1 MHSLDLSLP
10 GNCLILSIAKTLTP
24 KEHDS
29 WTTRPNG
36 FMGNVRGD
44 TQLVIYF
51 SHYLPASFN
60 TCYHVNVYPE
70 GRKVSSF
77 VESAFLSN
85 VLQSGVYKSSLRY
98 GTYNKALTLLTILTR
113 IAIILNSFSLAL
125 KSVQN
130 DNNQS
135 ITIRGRSFSTI
146 YNC

>member
-36 FMGNVRGD
+36 FMGNVRVD
-44 TQLVIYF
+44 TQLVIHF

-85 VLQSGVYKSSLRY
+85 VLQSGVYKRSLRY
-98 GTYNKALTLLTILTR
+98 NNKALTLLTILTR

>member
-1 MHSLDLSLP
+1 
-10 GNCLILSIAKTLTP
+10 
-24 KEHDS
+24 
-29 WTTRPNG
+29 
-36 FMGNVRGD
+36 MGNVRGD
-44 TQLVIYF
+44 TQLVIHF
-51 SHYLPASFN
+51 SHYLPSFN

-98 GTYNKALTLLTILTR
+98 NNKALTLLIILTS
-113 IAIILNSFSLAL
+113 IAIILNSSSLAL

-130 DNNQS
+130 DNDQS
-135 ITIRGRSFSTI
+135 IAIRGRSFLTF

>member
-36 FMGNVRGD
+36 FMGNVRVD
-44 TQLVIYF
+44 TQLVIHF

-77 VESAFLSN
+77 VESSFLSN

-98 GTYNKALTLLTILTR
+98 NNKALTLLTILTR
-113 IAIILNSFSLAL
+113 IAIILNSSSLAL

-130 DNNQS
+130 DNDQS
-135 ITIRGRSFSTI
+135 IAIRGRSFLTF

>member
-36 FMGNVRGD
+36 FMGNVRVD
-44 TQLVIYF
+44 TQLVIHF

-98 GTYNKALTLLTILTR
+98 NNKALTLLTILTR

-125 KSVQN
+125 KSLQN

>member
-1 MHSLDLSLP
+1 
-10 GNCLILSIAKTLTP
+10 
-24 KEHDS
+24 
-29 WTTRPNG
+29 
-36 FMGNVRGD
+36 MGNVRGD
-44 TQLVIYF
+44 TQLVIHF
-51 SHYLPASFN
+51 SHYLPSFN

-98 GTYNKALTLLTILTR
+98 NNKALTLLIILTS
-113 IAIILNSFSLAL
+113 IAIILNSSSLAL

-130 DNNQS
+130 DNDQS
-135 ITIRGRSFSTI
+135 IAIRGRSSLTF